1 MYFHGV
7 LTDQI
12 FIPNYTTTMLMR
24 FNADHEMLWELP
36 LFGDTSY
43 VVDIIAQ
50 INYVYI
56 TFFKKAANGDFLL
69 VGYDQNSALEDIG
82 GQGYLSRVSLEGE
95 LL

>member
-43 VVDIIAQ
+43 VVDIIA
-50 INYVYI
+50 
-56 TFFKKAANGDFLL
+56 
-69 VGYDQNSALEDIG
+69 
-82 GQGYLSRVSLEGE
+82 
-95 LL
+95 